1 MSGPLWLVRHGHTVV
16 HGTGG
21 VAGRTDVALSA
32 AGREAV
38 ERLGRA
44 LAEHDGIAA
53 TPPRWHASPLERT
66 RDTATL
72 LRRAAG
78 QGTGWGMEQATGR
91 TGGRAA
97 PAIAFDERLVEL
109 DFGDWEGS
117 TWEAVHRD
125 HGEALAAWGEDWVSC
140 APPGG
145 ESFARQAARC
155 GEWFDETIGEGGS
168 GREEGGAIVVTHG
181 GSIRALACRL
191 LGWPL
196 ESAMRLSVDPAT
208 VCRFERDA
216 RLPGGWRL
224 ASANVVRF
232 D

>member
-1 MSGPLWLVRHGHTVV
+1 MNGPLWLVRHGHTVV

-21 VAGRTDVALSA
+21 VAGRTDVALSS

-38 ERLGRA
+38 ARLGRA
-44 LAEHDGIAA
+44 LAGLPGVSAM
-53 TPPRWHASPLERT
+53 PPRWHASPLERT
-66 RDTATL
+66 RDTAAL
-72 LRRAAG
+72 LREAIG
-78 QGTGWGMEQATGR
+78 QTGHPLAL
-91 TGGRAA
+91 
-97 PAIAFDERLVEL
+97 DERLVEL

-125 HGEALAAWGEDWVSC
+125 HGEALAVWGEDWVSC

-145 ESFARQAARC
+145 ECFAHQAERC
-155 GEWFDETIGEGGS
+155 DAWFDEVIGDVGS
-168 GREEGGAIVVTHG
+168 GAEEGGAIVVTHG

-196 ESAMRLSVDPAT
+196 GSATRLTIDPAS
-208 VCRFERDA
+208 VCRFERDE

-224 ASANVVRF
+224 ASANVAGF